1 MKKFKENMGNIIM
14 CLGEILIGII
24 LLIKPVGFTKTIIVG
39 VGLILLV
46 MGITNIVKYFKTNA
60 IDAMKEQ
67 SLSTGLIFSSIGLFC
82 TFRSNWFIAT
92 FPVLTV
98 LYGVIIFLVGL
109 KKVQWA
115 VDSIRLKRKYWYV
128 VGINAILSIIF
139 ALIVMNNP
147 FGTIEV
153 LWQFTG
159 IVLIVE
165 SVFDII
171 AITFDTQEVKD

>member
-1 MKKFKENMGNIIM
+1 MKDVKENIGNIIM

-24 LLIKPVGFTKTIIVG
+24 LLIKPVGFTKTIIIG

-60 IDAMKEQ
+60 IEAMKEQ
-67 SLSTGLIFSSIGLFC
+67 SLSTGLIFSAIGLFC
-82 TFRSNWFIAT
+82 TLRSNWFIAT
-92 FPVLTV
+92 FPVLTI

-115 VDSIRLKRKYWYV
+115 VDSIRLKRKYWYI

-147 FGTIEV
+147 FSTIAV

-159 IVLIVE
+159 VVLIVE
-165 SVFDII
+165 AVFDIVAI
-171 AITFDTQEVKD
+171 AFDTKEKND

>member
-92 FPVLTV
+92 FPVLTI

>member
-1 MKKFKENMGNIIM
+1 MKKFKENTGNIIM

-60 IDAMKEQ
+60 IEAMKEQ
-67 SLSTGLIFSSIGLFC
+67 SLSTGLIFSAIGLFC

-92 FPVLTV
+92 FPVLTI

>member
-1 MKKFKENMGNIIM
+1 MNNFKENIGNIIM

-24 LLIKPVGFTKTIIVG
+24 LIIKPVGFTKTIIIG

-46 MGITNIVKYFKTNA
+46 MGIINVVKYFKTNA

-67 SLSTGLIFSSIGLFC
+67 SLSTGLIFSTIGLFC

-92 FPVLTV
+92 FPVLTI
-98 LYGVIIFLVGL
+98 LYGIIIFLVGL

-115 VDSIRLKRKYWYV
+115 VDLIRLKRKHWYV
-128 VGINAILSIIF
+128 AGINAILSIVF

-147 FGTIEV
+147 FSTIAV

-171 AITFDTQEVKD
+171 AIAFDTKEVKD

>member
-1 MKKFKENMGNIIM
+1 MIQ
-14 CLGEILIGII
+14 
-24 LLIKPVGFTKTIIVG
+24 PVGFTKTIIIG
-39 VGLILLV
+39 VGLILLI

-60 IDAMKEQ
+60 IEAMKEQ
-67 SLSTGLIFSSIGLFC
+67 SLSTGLIFSVIGLFC

-92 FPVLTV
+92 FPVLTM

-115 VDSIRLKRKYWYV
+115 VDSIRLKRKYWYI

-147 FGTIEV
+147 FSTIAI

-159 IVLIVE
+159 VVLIVE
-165 SVFDII
+165 AVFDII
-171 AITFDTQEVKD
+171 AIAFDTKENID